1 MAIGSV
7 VIDLL
12 MRTGSFVTDTERAN
26 KQLKKL
32 KQSAKET
39 DSSLSELG
47 KVFGTLSGPLKVF
60 GASLAA
66 AFSAHE
72 IVRMAQ
78 EMDVLSGRI
87 KMATSNLYEHS
98 QAMRA
103 VNDIAN
109 KNYSSLSAV
118 ADLYISNERA
128 LSQLGKTQDEVFR
141 FTENLTMAMR
151 AGGGSAAAQSA
162 AITQL
167 GQALASGVLRG
178 DEFNSVA
185 EQAPMIMQLLAESL
199 GVTTGQLR
207 EMASEGKITAD
218 VLYNALGNSDVT
230 KKLEASLANLPIT
243 VENAWQRMMNVI
255 SGVVADINQASGATS
270 TLANGIVWLSE
281 EIEASASNIENTIG
295 DVKFFFAEIGSLVD
309 DAIATVDDFLASFG
323 TSTGELAD
331 KFVDSTSIM
340 QKSFAEFAF
349 ESIDRAEDFLNFI
362 YGAASGISS
371 AFEALTGNIIAYF
384 NNAWASVKSGAA
396 SALNSVIDTINAVSN
411 FVGGGSIAHIK
422 VDAGDASKQIKNV
435 FDELSKGYDLGKNTF
450 DFAKRLKNRYALNVL
465 DRQSEKIYEDYA
477 GVGETLYNKR
487 EATPVQPSSSKKSSK
502 RGASSSKRVSEE
514 QRAWEKMQKTIERA
528 KLAADEYLSTMDK
541 NYERTLQ
548 AFGLGEREREKIEAM
563 NKIAED
569 YQQKI
574 FDLNNTYA
582 NTARDEGYYEQVKI
596 LQETYDSALEKARN
610 FYDQE
615 DRLRGNWQLGFSSAL
630 KDYADQASNIY
641 DNIQGVVANAFSGME
656 DALLD
661 FVMTGKAN
669 FKDLANS
676 IIRDLVRIY
685 IQQQITGLFANVI
698 GGLFSGG
705 SFSGIGNVGHSFT
718 VGGAAPTG
726 LTSIGPKIALATGGL
741 VTGPGTATSDSI
753 PAMLSN
759 GEYVINAKATSQH
772 FALLEAINKG
782 RTPVYRASGG
792 VVGSPPRIPTV
803 SGLQAMVAPTGS
815 VTVNI
820 TNHSS
825 QPVGGNARM
834 STDSMGNMVVDVML
848 EDLNKNG
855 RYTQQLKSMMGR

>member
-39 DSSLSELG
+39 DSSLSDLG
-47 KVFGTLSGPLKVF
+47 KVFGTLSGPLKAF

-98 QAMRA
+98 QAMRT

-207 EMASEGKITAD
+207 KMASEGKITAD
-218 VLYNALGNSDVT
+218 VLYNALGNSDIT
-230 KKLEASLANLPIT
+230 QKLEASLANLPIT

-270 TLANGIVWLSE
+270 TLANGIVWLSK
-281 EIEASASNIENTIG
+281 EIESSASSIENTIG
-295 DVKFFFAEIGSLVD
+295 DVKFFFSEIGSLVD

-362 YGAASGISS
+362 YGVASGVSS

-450 DFAKRLKNRYALNVL
+450 DFAKKLKNRYALNVL

-487 EATPVQPSSSKKSSK
+487 EATTVQPSSSKKSSK
-502 RGASSSKRVSEE
+502 RGGASSSKRVSEE

-574 FDLNNTYA
+574 FGLNNAYA

-641 DNIQGVVANAFSGME
+641 DNIQGVVANAFSSME

-676 IIRDLVRIY
+676 IIRDLIRIY

-705 SFSGIGNVGHSFT
+705 SFSGIENVGHSFT
-718 VGGAAPTG
+718 VGGSAPIG
-726 LTSIGPKIALATGGL
+726 LTSIGPKITLATGGL
-741 VTGPGTATSDSI
+741 VTGPGTSTSDSI

-759 GEYVINAKATSQH
+759 GEYVINAEATRKNY
-772 FALLEAINKG
+772 ALLEAINSG
-782 RTPVYRASGG
+782 RLPQYRASGG
-792 VVGSPPRIPTV
+792 VVGNPPTV
-803 SGLQAMVAPTGS
+803 AGGFNRSAGNS

-820 TNHSS
+820 TNKGG
-825 QPVGGNARM
+825 QPVTGNAQVSM
-834 STDSMGNMVVDVML
+834 DSMGNMVVDVML